1 MVPYEL
7 RGAIMRLSRGGS
19 DQSEQWV
26 LRVADGI
33 RAVNR
38 KLAWS
43 TQSGQKRSS

>member
-7 RGAIMRLSRGGS
+7 RGQIMRLSRGGPA
-19 DQSEQWV
+19 QSEQWV
-26 LRVADGI
+26 LRVTDGI

-43 TQSGQKRSS
+43 GQKRSY